1 VSIKSGSVRQVDCPD
16 ALAMQ
21 EEQVSIPSS
30 LSKQKLIL
38 SPNAVAQ
45 AVYLAVFS
53 KDLVKGIARLVPP
66 AATAAG
72 LSEKD
77 LPDLMKVV
85 ASPLLAKNYSPAIAE
100 AVFSAY
106 QEATRHSIQ

>member
-1 VSIKSGSVRQVDCPD
+1 MGVDQERLGTSGG
-16 ALAMQ
+16 
-21 EEQVSIPSS
+21 
-30 LSKQKLIL
+30 LSGTARYAGGTI
-38 SPNAVAQ
+38 AQ

-66 AATAAG
+66 AAIAAG
-72 LSEKD
+72 LPEAD
-77 LPDLMKVV
+77 LPALMKVIT
-85 ASPLLAKNYSPAIAE
+85 SPSLAKNYSPAVAE